1 MDLLST
7 VLQSLRTVDS
17 AIGLF
22 ELGAPWGFELGTLSP
37 QHVFVFEPL
46 DGDFHLDVDGAAPVR
61 VQRGDT
67 ALVLGGAF
75 RMMASPAVHTLPLR
89 QLWPDADF
97 PTIDPPAARNGP
109 VRLRWQGQKNARTAG
124 DRIVTLSLLL
134 REAAHSPIL
143 DVLPRCVVLRHGTT
157 PLYPWSDPVMRFVEL
172 ESHQDHPGY
181 EAAARLLAQLTFVEL
196 VRTYV
201 RTVGTDRA
209 SWLKGIS
216 DPQIGRALAL
226 IYNEPG
232 RDWRLETL
240 AGACHMARS
249 TFSRRFRQ
257 LVGRSPMEYLCAV
270 RLHQAAQRLSAGER
284 VQQVAAAVGYQ
295 SEWAFRRAFAAR
307 FGLSPNRYR
316 KARPG

>member
-7 VLQSLRTVDS
+7 VLQSLRIVDS

-22 ELGAPWGFELGTLSP
+22 ELGAPWGFELGALSP

-46 DGDFHLDVDGAAPVR
+46 DNDFHLGVGGEAPVR

-67 ALVLGGAF
+67 ALVLGGDF

-97 PTIDPPAARNGP
+97 PMIDPPVPRGGP
-109 VRLRWQGQKNARTAG
+109 VRLQWHAPESARSAG
-124 DRIVTLSLLL
+124 DRIVTLALLL

-143 DVLPRCVVLRHGTT
+143 DVLPRCIVLRHGTT
-157 PLYPWSDPVMRFVEL
+157 PLYPWSEPMVRFVEI

-181 EAAARLLAQLTFVEL
+181 EAAAQLLAQLTIVEL
-196 VRTYV
+196 IRTYV
-201 RTVGTDRA
+201 RSVGTDSA

-226 IYNEPG
+226 IYNEAG

-249 TFSRRFRQ
+249 TFSRRFQQ
-257 LVGRSPMEYLCAV
+257 LVGRSPMEYLCSV
-270 RLHQAAQRLSAGER
+270 RLHQAAQRLAAGER

-295 SEWAFRRAFAAR
+295 SEWAFRRAFTAQ

-316 KARPG
+316 KQRPG